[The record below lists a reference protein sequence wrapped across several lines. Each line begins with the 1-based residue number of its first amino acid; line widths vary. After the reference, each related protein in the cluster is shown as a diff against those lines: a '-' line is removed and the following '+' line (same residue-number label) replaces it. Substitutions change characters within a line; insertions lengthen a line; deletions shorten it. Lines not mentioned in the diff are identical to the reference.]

1 MDVKYWNDF
10 ADEYDELVTDA
21 FSYGR
26 LHTIATTIENYASPE
41 LDAADYGCGPGKIL
55 PLLSQKFRHVYAY
68 DFSNKLLD
76 IARRRCEKLKNVEI
90 AQADLSKPVDN
101 LPVVDLIVT
110 LNAIIMPDAKLRL
123 QFMQGMASR
132 IKPGGHLIMNVPS
145 VESLLY
151 SAFRE
156 TEWYRKEQGHTPK
169 KAEFQ
174 TDISSLT
181 GPRMLAQGI
190 MYRGT
195 EPTKHYLREEL
206 VVLVRD
212 EMKLDLIDIVKME
225 YDWATDFED
234 DNIPDWMGE
243 PYPWDWLVIAK
254 AKQQTL

>member
-10 ADEYDELVTDA
+10 ADQYDEFVIDA
-21 FSYGR
+21 FTYGR
-26 LHTIATTIENYASPE
+26 LNTIAATIEKYASPE
-41 LDAADYGCGPGKIL
+41 LDIADYGCGPGKIL
-55 PLLSQKFRHVYAY
+55 PFLAQKFRHVYAY

-76 IARRRCEKLKNVEI
+76 IAKDSCREIKNVEI
-90 AQADLSKPVDN
+90 SQADLSKPVDD
-101 LPVVDLIVT
+101 LPMADVVVT
-110 LNAIIMPDAKLRL
+110 LNAIIMPDTKLRL
-123 QFMQGMASR
+123 QFMRGMASR

-156 TEWYRKEQGHTPK
+156 TEWHRKNGHAPK
-169 KAEFQ
+169 KAEHK
-174 TDISSLT
+174 TDISSISR
-181 GPRMLAQGI
+181 PRMLAQGVL
-190 MYRGT
+190 YRGS
-195 EPTKHYLREEL
+195 EPTKHFLREEL
-206 VVLVRD
+206 VVLTRD

-254 AKQQTL
+254 AK